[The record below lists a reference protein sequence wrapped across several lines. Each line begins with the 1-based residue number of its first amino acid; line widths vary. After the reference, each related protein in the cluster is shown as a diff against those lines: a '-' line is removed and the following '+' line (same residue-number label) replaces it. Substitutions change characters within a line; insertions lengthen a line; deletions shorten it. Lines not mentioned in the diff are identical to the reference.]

1 MHCPVEHVAAP
12 LGRFVRT
19 RLGDPRSDRQPSV
32 PGTIVNNP
40 PREGDAFR
48 PKPPSFLAAVAAAST
63 DHADFVEVD
72 QMDAS
77 RRQLG

>member
-19 RLGDPRSDRQPSV
+19 RRGDPRSDRQPSV

-48 PKPPSFLAAVAAAST
+48 PKPPSFL
-63 DHADFVEVD
+63 
-72 QMDAS
+72 S
-77 RRQLG
+77 RRVGHFD